1 LTYEDLNQEEEGGR
15 VGPRAAKRPGNAVV
29 GEQAIGPFRVLVFTA
44 RCGVCKR
51 GIMPE
56 EERFHCFA
64 CEWEACRA
72 CYKGLEREARISAE
86 NGEGG
91 WRRCLSGHRM
101 AIVGFVAGKDGVLR
115 RRVLED
121 WVGGRKLGFEK
132 HDALPGLQ
140 VCYWFEDGRRMERL
154 VTLDV
159 AATAMDPDAD
169 VGVRSRWTNGFPPDG
184 GSGMRALAKWAWYPA
199 AGAEDELLFPKG
211 AEVREIEDVNGEWF
225 HGVYMGAKGL
235 FPAPYVV
242 SLLHVVNG

>member
-1 LTYEDLNQEEEGGR
+1 M
-15 VGPRAAKRPGNAVV
+15 A
-29 GEQAIGPFRVLVFTA
+29 
-44 RCGVCKR
+44 
-51 GIMPE
+51 E
-56 EERFHCFA
+56 EERFHCLA
-64 CEWEACRA
+64 CEWEVCRG

-91 WRRCLSGHRM
+91 WRRCLKGHRM
-101 AIVGFVAGKDGVLR
+101 ATVGFVAGRDGALR

-132 HDALPGLQ
+132 YDAPGLQ

-159 AATAMDPDAD
+159 AATAMGQNAD
-169 VGVRSRWTNGFPPDG
+169 VGVSSRWINDFPPDG
-184 GSGMRALAKWAWYPA
+184 GSGIRALAKWAWYPA

-242 SLLHVVNG
+242 SLLHVVN